1 MSGKQG
7 WAFALV
13 CSMGVLFMSMSHA
26 QVPQFPEVKDLP
38 IEKGLHDPFTTF
50 DGKKITKP
58 EEWYSIRRPELK
70 NLFQHY
76 MYGFAPE
83 GPGIEVTVLEE
94 DPNLFEGKATYKD
107 IEIRFKSL
115 PEDAPKMRLSLFVPN
130 ERTGAAPVFIGINK
144 CGNHTILEEADIE
157 KLDTSYH
164 ASCEKKTYG
173 ADGAKEKFWCVEYLV
188 SRGYALANFH
198 ESDIDPD
205 KHDFTDGIH
214 AQYTLPHEAG
224 AQWGTIRAWAWGF
237 HRAVDYLVTD
247 PDINPEQI
255 ALIGHSRRGKTALLA
270 AALDERIALVVPHQS
285 GTGGAAISR
294 DSDQETV
301 KRINDN
307 FPHWFNDN
315 YTLFN
320 DNEYQ
325 MPFDQHLLMTL
336 VAPRALLDTG
346 GLKDTWANYPASLRA
361 IQAASPVYEFL
372 GAKGIVGEGMV
383 NGEEDSITAENVSTI
398 MQFRLDTRH
407 TLNEDYWEGILDFAD
422 LQYER

>member
-1 MSGKQG
+1 MRY
-7 WAFALV
+7 WITFAILSV
-13 CSMGVLFMSMSHA
+13 GIFTMTNSAA
-26 QVPQFPEVKDLP
+26 QVPEFPKVEDLP

-50 DGKKITKP
+50 DGKKITTP
-58 EEWYSIRRPELK
+58 EEWYTIRRPELK

-76 MYGFAPE
+76 MYGFAPDA
-83 GPGIEVTVLEE
+83 PGIEVTLLEE
-94 DPNLFEGKATYKD
+94 DPNLLDGKATYKE
-107 IEIRFKSL
+107 IEIRFKGL
-115 PEDAPKMRLSLFVPN
+115 PDDAPKMRLSLFIPN
-130 ERTGAAPVFIGINK
+130 DRKGPAPVFLGINK
-144 CGNHTILEEADIE
+144 CGNHTILEEVGIE
-157 KLDTSYH
+157 KLDGAYYH
-164 ASCEKKTYG
+164 ESCSKPDYG
-173 ADGAKEKFWCVEYLV
+173 GQGAKEKFWCVDYLI

-214 AQYTLPHEAG
+214 AQYKLPHEPG

-247 PDINPEQI
+247 PDINPGQI
-255 ALIGHSRRGKTALLA
+255 AVIGHSRRGKTVLLA
-270 AALDERIALVVPHQS
+270 TALDERIALVVPHQS
-285 GTGGAAISR
+285 GTGGDAISR

-315 YTLFN
+315 FTLFN

-336 VAPRALLDTG
+336 VAPRPLLDTG

-361 IQAASPVYEFL
+361 IHAASPVYEFL

-383 NGEEDSITAENVSTI
+383 NGEEEKITKENASTI
-398 MQFRLDTRH
+398 MQFRLDTKH
-407 TLNEDYWEGILDFAD
+407 TLNQDYWAGILDFAD
-422 LQYER
+422 IQFGR